1 MESFVSRQT
10 FSSVTTLSQC
20 RTKSYAGI
28 ISAPHEIKTNATQS
42 LVVNQESGDATF
54 ISKANPRD
62 ITDPDNPISIAGNLG
77 LIITLT
83 DAGEPAIA
91 DSIGITLW
99 NRDELWFSSRWTG
112 VKTEEELLNGGNLVI
127 H

>member
-1 MESFVSRQT
+1 MLSIMAK
-10 FSSVTTLSQC
+10 SV
-20 RTKSYAGI
+20 
-28 ISAPHEIKTNATQS
+28 
-42 LVVNQESGDATF
+42 D
-54 ISKANPRD
+54 D
-62 ITDPDNPISIAGNLG
+62 I
-77 LIITLT
+77 LT

-112 VKTEEELLNGGNLVI
+112 VKTEEELLDGGNLVI